1 MSKNYLE
8 KFSHMPVNRI
18 VRIRDANCTIT
29 FWYCELRDPGEEEYE
44 IWGESHTDQERW
56 YYLISNYG
64 DRKKFRIPHAWYKTG
79 QAIFCSDQI
88 AKLDEDG
95 NTISTHKVV
104 IVKNRIVIS
113 GTALAL
119 STNADGKTWKFV

>member
-1 MSKNYLE
+1 MYL
-8 KFSHMPVNRI
+8 
-18 VRIRDANCTIT
+18 
-29 FWYCELRDPGEEEYE
+29 GYE
-44 IWGESHTDQERW
+44 
-56 YYLISNYG
+56 
-64 DRKKFRIPHAWYKTG
+64 
-79 QAIFCSDQI
+79 I

-119 STNADGKTWKFV
+119 STSAEGKTWKFV